1 MPTAINRLN
10 LHAADI
16 DGRYAWTR
24 LAVSMLIATVGG
36 VGMWAVVV
44 VLPAVQAEFHVDR
57 GEASLPY
64 TMTMV
69 GFAAGNVFIGRAIDR
84 LGYMLPAVI
93 AAILMACGFI
103 LAAAGGSIFQFGL
116 AQGLIGIGT
125 AATFG
130 PLIADVSHWFRKHRG
145 KAVAAA
151 ACGNYLAG
159 VVWPLAIETFTRGEG
174 WRGAYVAIGV
184 VCVATMVPLL
194 LLLRRKSPHQGGV
207 IAAAAVA
214 NDGAVKPI
222 AVSPWALQL
231 LLICAGLGCC
241 VAMSMPQVHMV
252 AYCTDLG
259 YGASAGAHMLSLM
272 LAGGVVSRLSS
283 GVLADRI
290 GGIRTLLIGSI
301 LQCVALFLYIPFDG
315 LASLYVVS
323 LIFGLAQGGIVPCY
337 AIIVREYLPAR
348 EAGKRVGIV
357 IMATIA
363 GMAIGGWMSGWIY
376 DQTGSYEA
384 AFLNGI
390 VWNLMNIS
398 VMTVLLFRAGIRRP
412 ATA

>member
-1 MPTAINRLN
+1 MPTAIDRLN
-10 LHAADI
+10 LHAVDI

-159 VVWPLAIETFTRGEG
+159 VVWPLAKP
-174 WRGAYVAIGV
+174 GA
-184 VCVATMVPLL
+184 L
-194 LLLRRKSPHQGGV
+194 
-207 IAAAAVA
+207 
-214 NDGAVKPI
+214 
-222 AVSPWALQL
+222 
-231 LLICAGLGCC
+231 
-241 VAMSMPQVHMV
+241 
-252 AYCTDLG
+252 
-259 YGASAGAHMLSLM
+259 AGATLVFAPALGSF
-272 LAGGVVSRLSS
+272 LAPDLLGG
-283 GVLADRI
+283 GKK
-290 GGIRTLLIGSI
+290 LLIGSLIQMQFTSSRNWPFGAALSIAITAVI
-301 LQCVALFLYIPFDG
+301 LLVMMLRAWK
-315 LASLYVVS
+315 A
-323 LIFGLAQGGIVPCY
+323 
-337 AIIVREYLPAR
+337 PAR
-348 EAGKRVGIV
+348 EV
-357 IMATIA
+357 
-363 GMAIGGWMSGWIY
+363 
-376 DQTGSYEA
+376 
-384 AFLNGI
+384 
-390 VWNLMNIS
+390 
-398 VMTVLLFRAGIRRP
+398 RA
-412 ATA
+412 

>member
-1 MPTAINRLN
+1 MPTAINSMN
-10 LHAADI
+10 AHASDI

-24 LAVSMLIATVGG
+24 LAVSMLVATIGG

-44 VLPAVQAEFHVDR
+44 VLPAVQAEFAVDR

-69 GFAAGNVFIGRAIDR
+69 GFAVGNVFIGRAIDR
-84 LGYMLPAVI
+84 LGYMLPAI
-93 AAILMACGFI
+93 AAAIVMGCGFL
-103 LAAAGGSIFQFGL
+103 LAAASGSILLFGL

-130 PLIADVSHWFRKHRG
+130 PLIADLSHWFRKHRG

-159 VVWPLAIETFTRGEG
+159 VVWPTAIEAFMRLDG
-174 WRGAYVAIGV
+174 WRAAYLGV
-184 VCVATMVPLL
+184 GIVSLAAMVPLL
-194 LLLRRKSPHQGGV
+194 LLLRRKSPHRNG
-207 IAAAAVA
+207 AAGAPSDA
-214 NDGAVKPI
+214 AVKPI
-222 AVSPWALQL
+222 SVSPATLQL
-231 LLICAGLGCC
+231 LLIFAGLGCC

-259 YGASAGAHMLSLM
+259 YGPAAGAHMLSLM

-290 GGIRTLLIGSI
+290 GGIPTLLLGSV
-301 LQCVALFLYIPFDG
+301 LQCIALFLYIPFDG

-337 AIIVREYLPAR
+337 AIIVQEYLPAA

-398 VMTVLLFRAGIRRP
+398 VMTVLLFRSGTRRE